1 MCVSVCFVLWWCV
14 IIIYVWCVFL
24 CFFFAFA
31 VCLLARNAWC
41 GSLPYLG
48 TRRVFPQSC
57 VTVLVERAHF
67 SLRQAFLLIV
77 SGRLRVECTEN
88 IQTSDRVPCGEA
100 RRVAKAAAGRVPA
113 ANVWARLVATVL
125 LVLCCGSETN

>member
-1 MCVSVCFVLWWCV
+1 MYGVFF
-14 IIIYVWCVFL
+14 CVF
-24 CFFFAFA
+24 FFFAFA

-77 SGRLRVECTEN
+77 SCRLAVECTEN

-125 LVLCCGSETN
+125 LVLFCASETN